1 MTSRS
6 SLHHWAGFTLVE
18 AIVTVAVSTLVLLTL
33 GKLIVYFYQTNA
45 YTLQEATAISQA
57 RRGVENAMR
66 DLREA
71 SYGSDGSYPVMTAAT
86 SSLTFFANANADT
99 AIERITYRLIR
110 GTLYRTV
117 VLSAGNPPSYVGG
130 AISTSTVATSVVNS
144 AATAVFQYFNEAGT
158 LISTPVNISQIAS
171 IRTTLVVDV
180 NVNRAPVSFTLTAG
194 ATLRNLKSQL

>member
-1 MTSRS
+1 MTFHHSRT
-6 SLHHWAGFTLVE
+6 GFTLIE
-18 AIVTVAVSTLVLLTL
+18 TIVTIGVSTLVFLTL

-45 YTLQEATAISQA
+45 YTLQEASAIAQA

-71 SYGSDGSYPVMTAAT
+71 SYGSDGSYPVSTAAT
-86 SSLTFFANANADT
+86 SSVTFLSNVNADSS
-99 AIERITYRLIR
+99 IERITYRLIQ

-117 VLSAGNPPSYVGG
+117 TSIIGSPPTYTGG
-130 AISTSTVATSVVNS
+130 AVATSTIATSVVN
-144 AATAVFQYFNEAGT
+144 APGTAIFQYFDDTGSVLSLPINIAR
-158 LISTPVNISQIAS
+158 ISS
-171 IRTTLVVDV
+171 IKTTLVIDV